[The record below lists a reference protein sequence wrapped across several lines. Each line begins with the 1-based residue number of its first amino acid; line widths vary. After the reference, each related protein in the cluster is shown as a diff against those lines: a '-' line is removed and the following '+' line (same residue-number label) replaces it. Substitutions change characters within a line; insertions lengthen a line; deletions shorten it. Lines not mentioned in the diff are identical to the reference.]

1 MAIDKKKLKNLDL
14 WGKDDTTVTTTTGKT
29 YKMSQVGTKNYTVNQ
44 KKAAENKAAMAK
56 AEQVHKQAQAKAQ
69 QQQKAQQKAQIKT
82 TAADRVKKSLL
93 SMPEMTDYTRE
104 SVQPDK
110 YDTTPGTLPK
120 IKNVLRRAD
129 NAGASILAKQLGSKE
144 AAIKTAAIGV
154 KSKATS
160 LLGGNESDRYKRQ
173 MSALS
178 SKYGVRAAT
187 MPEYKLAQLNYNNA
201 LAKEKIKS
209 RQAILKA
216 TKSADDYKKFRNA
229 ALDGLTGG
237 KRTAANFLMGAGDM
251 GADIALLGATGA
263 VGGAAA
269 MGLGAMGDKAR
280 QVALKGGTTDDALKA
295 GLLSGGV
302 SAAVNYAVP
311 KALGKVG
318 ALAPKALPTYRNSI
332 LAGED
337 LIRSGNSGYI
347 SGLKGLN
354 SELAKTVLSNAAKEG
369 VHGSAF
375 GVANTLGQGAAN
387 ALLGEQTGI
396 TPGSLAREAGTGF
409 IMGAGIG
416 GIRGGI
422 GAYGASRGNKAYAEG
437 FADEY
442 NKHYDELRGDLR
454 KGLLDR
460 QVQQTPLM
468 LGTTKGTLGEKIVND
483 AKNTP
488 LALPKGAD
496 FTVDSEGNITK
507 FQNPTEPIKAYND
520 DKITKYEE
528 RNSKTVPSIDNV
540 KYEESSNPYE
550 DFSRYL
556 EAAEGTYSEDDIA
569 KVKSMWAD
577 IDKNYNGNPSA
588 YAIDIADKFEKLYKE
603 EVNYLA
609 NKFYKYKPK
618 GVDIIQVPSDSRSA
632 ILGTIPRRISNNDK
646 WYSDA
651 YKKYGHTPTK
661 SDRLDYAKNLIESD
675 LNDGKGV
682 YASPE
687 LRELHNKF
695 NDIIKYGRTLDGKYG
710 SFQEATKD
718 ANNDYILHFGTKYEG
733 LPEPTANEPYPVYD
747 GKQSLVGGKTLG
759 GKINKAWT
767 EKNTTPGELPTGTTP
782 KTENITAN
790 SKADTMADT
799 TPGELPTYGKGTVG
813 AAEAKATEPQM
824 EIPESAVKG
833 IEGIENG
840 MKSTPPTKQ
849 IKDVSNPNNLGFADM
864 TLTTEGNKILQ
875 KARKAYQTTV
885 SGQAPL
891 ERMDSKINK
900 IIKKANKNGAN
911 IEETPEINEFT
922 QLVRQAGGTTDTILE
937 KALYD
942 STGEKVSDTS
952 FESLVRNVP
961 KEVRGKFNTYLQE
974 SHNIARQAQNKPV
987 TSHTADESRQI
998 VADLEKYNPDFK
1010 KYKTDLQ
1017 NYWKEFGQKWY
1028 VDTGL
1033 LTQEQFDNFQKMYP
1047 DYIPTFRVDKS
1058 NALGG
1063 IAGKKVHT
1071 PNAVGKAKGSIAEV
1085 LPFEESFPI
1094 KINQA
1099 VKAVRKNDLYKAI
1112 GDTIEQYP
1120 EEMAKMGVV
1129 KGEVTKETLESY
1141 KTLFDEGAND
1151 TLKELG
1157 DGNFSLS
1164 YYKNGEKHTLRI
1176 SKDVFSAMRLLDNA
1190 TGIENELLKSV
1201 IVGMRKTTSPLKASI
1216 TGSNPVFALANV
1228 MRDWQT
1234 YYMNTIAKNPI
1245 QATSNL
1251 FKAFATCLADPNNA
1265 ALGEYHAM
1273 GNNRSGF
1280 YNAKDGMTDA
1290 MKVKTPFNEKSLW
1303 GKAKYIAATP
1313 VRGINKLNG
1322 VTEEATRYAEYL
1334 NGKQIY
1340 GNTPSGRRKASLAAA
1355 DVTVNFSRNAPAT
1368 YVADSGTLYLN
1379 AGVQGLDK
1387 TARQFKTHPIQTV
1400 LRGAAGLTIMQL
1412 MANFFGKDNPY
1423 YQELDQTTKDRYV
1436 CFGNPF
1442 DTDKKTGY
1450 AKTFIKIPKA
1460 EAYGALFCSLADR
1473 TMKYIET
1480 GDSETAYKGFGN
1492 VIKTNLLPS
1501 NPFSENLPT
1510 SILTELENNKDFA
1523 GRNIVSPTFINGN
1536 VPPQYQY
1543 DAKTSGAARA
1553 IANVAN
1559 NIPLPNMTLTNA
1571 LKSPQQTD
1579 YLLGQLGFVGSETK
1593 SLTSPKNQGENWQET
1608 LKNTLYNA
1616 GVDPYRQRFIAD
1628 PVYNNKYTD
1637 ELYDAIDKTK
1647 EEVATDVYSGKVSSK
1662 AEKTGKNFAETS
1674 YNYASGLIKDIRTA
1688 EQDILNS
1695 KGAYKDKDAK
1705 LKEGRTK
1712 MAAIA
1717 KKTLEEI
1724 PKMQRTV
1731 DNTLKKLDKNSDYA
1745 ALSQDDKNKVR
1756 DSIIEYYNIKSK
1768 KAINSEYENTGD
1780 AKFDNMLDAGVPIQ
1794 DAAVYKYNINKTI
1807 SQAKEDGLSQHKQ
1820 KIQAA
1825 DYINSLGISANQ
1837 KKVLENNYISDVQII
1852 GDDIDFNY
1860 SGSKTDYEAS
1870 KLSQSGQSFYNDV
1883 KQKGYTLEIAEKAL
1897 DIMNTTSADKG
1908 REYKKTE
1915 KLADMRK
1922 QLGLTKSQA
1931 EYLWNAKYK
1940 KK

>member
-1 MAIDKKKLKNLDL
+1 MATKRKLWSLDDE
-14 WGKDDTTVTTTTGKT
+14 KTVTTTTGKT

-69 QQQKAQQKAQIKT
+69 QQQKAQQKAQIKA

-216 TKSADDYKKFRNA
+216 TKSADDYKTARNA

-237 KRTAANFLMGAGDM
+237 KRTAMNFLMGAGDM
-251 GADIALLGATGA
+251 GADIALLGATGV

-280 QVALKGGTTDDALKA
+280 QVALKGGTVDDSVKA

-387 ALLGEQTGI
+387 ALLGEQTEI

-409 IMGAGIG
+409 IMGAGMG

-483 AKNTP
+483 AKNMPLLIGTTKPKFEPDFYANGNGSIFSADAEGTAAYENSHNIPRTP
-488 LALPKGAD
+488 LLEGDITNPNVDFVAGSAGTVETNNATDYANAVNQFNNKIESERQAARNLYANRARMATEYGLPNNLG
-496 FTVDSEGNITK
+496 EG
-507 FQNPTEPIKAYND
+507 FVNPTEPIAAD
-520 DKITKYEE
+520 TDPRSTIKYYSDG
-528 RNSKTVPSIDNV
+528 NGQVTLFDV
-540 KYEESSNPYE
+540 PYE
-550 DFSRYL
+550 GIKEPSGHYP
-556 EAAEGTYSEDDIA
+556 I
-569 KVKSMWAD
+569 
-577 IDKNYNGNPSA
+577 YNG
-588 YAIDIADKFEKLYKE
+588 KQL
-603 EVNYLA
+603 L
-609 NKFYKYKPK
+609 
-618 GVDIIQVPSDSRSA
+618 R
-632 ILGTIPRRISNNDK
+632 
-646 WYSDA
+646 
-651 YKKYGHTPTK
+651 
-661 SDRLDYAKNLIESD
+661 SDRTPDYAAA
-675 LNDGKGV
+675 KGTNEEFLRRNIINKINNRP
-682 YASPE
+682 PE
-687 LRELHNKF
+687 N
-695 NDIIKYGRTLDGKYG
+695 
-710 SFQEATKD
+710 
-718 ANNDYILHFGTKYEG
+718 
-733 LPEPTANEPYPVYD
+733 EPTANEPYPVYD

-759 GKINKAWT
+759 GKINKAWAKINA
-767 EKNTTPGELPTGTTP
+767 ERNTTPGELPTKTTP
-782 KTENITAN
+782 KAEDITAT
-790 SKADTMADT
+790 SKTDTMADTTPGKLPKSKIKSEPQPTEAYNTRRNRQAGKDYSEFKASDWKGLSREEVNTKIRECNNNIKALENETTTPTMNPFRNWNTKDEIDYQKEKRDSLFMYRDSLGKKATGTKQRNT

-998 VADLEKYNPDFK
+998 VADLEKYNPDF
-1010 KYKTDLQ
+1010 
-1017 NYWKEFGQKWY
+1017 
-1028 VDTGL
+1028 
-1033 LTQEQFDNFQKMYP
+1033 
-1047 DYIPTFRVDKS
+1047 
-1058 NALGG
+1058 
-1063 IAGKKVHT
+1063 
-1071 PNAVGKAKGSIAEV
+1071 
-1085 LPFEESFPI
+1085 
-1094 KINQA
+1094 
-1099 VKAVRKNDLYKAI
+1099 
-1112 GDTIEQYP
+1112 
-1120 EEMAKMGVV
+1120 
-1129 KGEVTKETLESY
+1129 
-1141 KTLFDEGAND
+1141 
-1151 TLKELG
+1151 
-1157 DGNFSLS
+1157 
-1164 YYKNGEKHTLRI
+1164 
-1176 SKDVFSAMRLLDNA
+1176 
-1190 TGIENELLKSV
+1190 
-1201 IVGMRKTTSPLKASI
+1201 
-1216 TGSNPVFALANV
+1216 
-1228 MRDWQT
+1228 
-1234 YYMNTIAKNPI
+1234 
-1245 QATSNL
+1245 
-1251 FKAFATCLADPNNA
+1251 
-1265 ALGEYHAM
+1265 
-1273 GNNRSGF
+1273 
-1280 YNAKDGMTDA
+1280 
-1290 MKVKTPFNEKSLW
+1290 
-1303 GKAKYIAATP
+1303 
-1313 VRGINKLNG
+1313 
-1322 VTEEATRYAEYL
+1322 
-1334 NGKQIY
+1334 
-1340 GNTPSGRRKASLAAA
+1340 
-1355 DVTVNFSRNAPAT
+1355 
-1368 YVADSGTLYLN
+1368 
-1379 AGVQGLDK
+1379 
-1387 TARQFKTHPIQTV
+1387 
-1400 LRGAAGLTIMQL
+1400 
-1412 MANFFGKDNPY
+1412 
-1423 YQELDQTTKDRYV
+1423 
-1436 CFGNPF
+1436 
-1442 DTDKKTGY
+1442 
-1450 AKTFIKIPKA
+1450 
-1460 EAYGALFCSLADR
+1460 
-1473 TMKYIET
+1473 
-1480 GDSETAYKGFGN
+1480 
-1492 VIKTNLLPS
+1492 
-1501 NPFSENLPT
+1501 
-1510 SILTELENNKDFA
+1510 
-1523 GRNIVSPTFINGN
+1523 
-1536 VPPQYQY
+1536 
-1543 DAKTSGAARA
+1543 
-1553 IANVAN
+1553 
-1559 NIPLPNMTLTNA
+1559 
-1571 LKSPQQTD
+1571 
-1579 YLLGQLGFVGSETK
+1579 
-1593 SLTSPKNQGENWQET
+1593 
-1608 LKNTLYNA
+1608 
-1616 GVDPYRQRFIAD
+1616 
-1628 PVYNNKYTD
+1628 
-1637 ELYDAIDKTK
+1637 
-1647 EEVATDVYSGKVSSK
+1647 
-1662 AEKTGKNFAETS
+1662 
-1674 YNYASGLIKDIRTA
+1674 
-1688 EQDILNS
+1688 
-1695 KGAYKDKDAK
+1695 
-1705 LKEGRTK
+1705 
-1712 MAAIA
+1712 
-1717 KKTLEEI
+1717 
-1724 PKMQRTV
+1724 
-1731 DNTLKKLDKNSDYA
+1731 
-1745 ALSQDDKNKVR
+1745 
-1756 DSIIEYYNIKSK
+1756 
-1768 KAINSEYENTGD
+1768 
-1780 AKFDNMLDAGVPIQ
+1780 
-1794 DAAVYKYNINKTI
+1794 
-1807 SQAKEDGLSQHKQ
+1807 
-1820 KIQAA
+1820 
-1825 DYINSLGISANQ
+1825 
-1837 KKVLENNYISDVQII
+1837 
-1852 GDDIDFNY
+1852 
-1860 SGSKTDYEAS
+1860 
-1870 KLSQSGQSFYNDV
+1870 
-1883 KQKGYTLEIAEKAL
+1883 
-1897 DIMNTTSADKG
+1897 
-1908 REYKKTE
+1908 
-1915 KLADMRK
+1915 
-1922 QLGLTKSQA
+1922 
-1931 EYLWNAKYK
+1931 
-1940 KK
+1940 

>member
-44 KKAAENKAAMAK
+44 QKAAENKAAMAK

-104 SVQPDK
+104 SIQPDK

-178 SKYGVRAAT
+178 SKYGVRAAA

-216 TKSADDYKKFRNA
+216 TKSADDYKTARNA

-263 VGGAAA
+263 VGGATA

-280 QVALKGGTTDDALKA
+280 QVALKGGTVDDAVKA

-409 IMGAGIG
+409 IMGAGMG

-437 FADEY
+437 FANEY

-718 ANNDYILHFGTKYEG
+718 ANNDYVLHFGTKYEG

-759 GKINKAWT
+759 GKINKAWA
-767 EKNTTPGELPTGTTP
+767 EKNTTPGELPTETTP
-782 KTENITAN
+782 RAENITVKPVN
-790 SKADTMADT
+790 NKVDVTSETTLGKKATGTKQRNT

-813 AAEAKATEPQM
+813 AAEAKAANEPQIEM
-824 EIPESAVKG
+824 PESARKAVDK
-833 IEGIENG
+833 INEEINNAPPIKTADNNG
-840 MKSTPPTKQ
+840 Q
-849 IKDVSNPNNLGFADM
+849 NLGIVAD
-864 TLTTEGNKILQ
+864 LSLSKEGNKILNNL
-875 KARKAYQTTV
+875 RNSYQATV

-891 ERMDSKINK
+891 ERMERNINK
-900 IIKKANKNGAN
+900 VIKSMNKKGAN
-911 IEETPEINEFT
+911 MKEIQLNATT
-922 QLVRQAGGTTDTILE
+922 QLDRQSGGVVDYILE
-937 KALYD
+937 KHLTD
-942 STGEKVSDTS
+942 ITGEQVAKES
-952 FESLVRNVP
+952 FQDIV
-961 KEVRGKFNTYLQE
+961 KEVPEGNRKLFGTYLQE
-974 SHNIARQAQNKPV
+974 LHNIDRQAQGKPV
-987 TSHTADESRQI
+987 NAHTAEESRKI
-998 VADLEKYNPDFK
+998 VSDLETQYPEFK
-1010 KYKTDLQ
+1010 KYEEDYHKYFKT
-1017 NYWKEFGQKWY
+1017 FGQAWL
-1028 VDTGL
+1028 VDTGMT
-1033 LTQEQFDNFQKMYP
+1033 TQENFDKMWDMYSK
-1047 DYIPTFRVDKS
+1047 YTPTFRVDKNS
-1058 NALGG
+1058 TPGG
-1063 IAGKKVHT
+1063 VFGKNLHT
-1071 PNAVGKAKGSIAEV
+1071 PNAIGKAKGSTEEIM
-1085 LPFEESFPI
+1085 PFEEATAT
-1094 KINQA
+1094 KIQNI
-1099 VKAVRKNDLYKAI
+1099 VKSSIRNSLYKEIAKAIDVDPELMAQMGAVRAETDKASLKDLQSLL
-1112 GDTIEQYP
+1112 DDS
-1120 EEMAKMGVV
+1120 V
-1129 KGEVTKETLESY
+1129 
-1141 KTLFDEGAND
+1141 ND
-1151 TLKELG
+1151 TLKQLENG
-1157 DGNFSLS
+1157 DFSITYFDSGKKQTLHVS
-1164 YYKNGEKHTLRI
+1164 KNAFEAI
-1176 SKDVFSAMRLLDNA
+1176 RLLDNS
-1190 TGIENELLKSV
+1190 TGLESDLSKA
-1201 IVGMRKTTSPLKASI
+1201 IVANIAKATSPVKASI
-1216 TGSNPVFALANV
+1216 TGSNPVFAAANAF
-1228 MRDWQT
+1228 RDLQSYLIYGT
-1234 YYMNTIAKNPI
+1234 GGPI
-1245 QATSNL
+1245 RKTTGYVHAL
-1251 FKAFATCLADPNNA
+1251 FDIITRNESDGYH
-1265 ALGEYHAM
+1265 ALGSSR
-1273 GNNRSGF
+1273 NGF
-1280 YNAKDGMTDA
+1280 YNNDEGMSRAIKNNATF
-1290 MKVKTPFNEKSLW
+1290 KEKNLG
-1303 GKAKYIAATP
+1303 GKAKDIATTAP
-1313 VRGINKLNG
+1313 RLINRINE
-1322 VTEEATRYAEYL
+1322 VIEEAPRRAEYKNSL
-1334 NGKQIY
+1334 KKY
-1340 GNTPSGRRKASLAAA
+1340 GNTPEGRLKAMYNAAE
-1355 DVTVNFSRNAPAT
+1355 VTTNFSRSGPVTKVLN
-1368 YVADSGTLYLN
+1368 SGTLYLN
-1379 AGVQGLDK
+1379 PAVQGTDRL
-1387 TARQFKTHPIQTV
+1387 V
-1400 LRGAAGLTIMQL
+1400 RGLKNEPVKVVGNGLLYITLPMLITKFW
-1412 MANFFGKDNPY
+1412 NKENPH
-1423 YQELDQTTKDRYV
+1423 YQELDQRTKDAYI
-1436 CFGNPF
+1436 CLPNEYGEHDKDGNA
-1442 DTDKKTGY
+1442 T
-1450 AKTFIKIPKA
+1450 TFIKLPKA
-1460 EAYGALFCSLADR
+1460 EGIGFLFNTTLDHLMDYA
-1473 TMKYIET
+1473 ET
-1480 GDSETAYKGFGN
+1480 GDTKSFDGLGN
-1492 VIKTNLLPS
+1492 AAATNLLPT
-1501 NPFSENLPT
+1501 NPATGNIFASTPFALK
-1510 SILTELENNKDFA
+1510 SNKDFA
-1523 GRNIVSPTFINGN
+1523 NRNIVSPTFIQNN
-1536 VPPQYQY
+1536 VPPKYQY
-1543 DAKTSGAARA
+1543 TATTSGVART

-1559 NIPLPNMTLTNA
+1559 QIPGLKNTETLT
-1571 LKSPQQTD
+1571 SPQRVD
-1579 YLLGQLGFVGSETK
+1579 YLLNQTGIVGDEMQAAT
-1593 SLTSPKNQGENWQET
+1593 LPKNIGRSTKET
-1608 LKNTLYNA
+1608 AKNTAYNMA
-1616 GVDPYRQRFIAD
+1616 INPFKQRFKGD
-1628 PVYNNKYTD
+1628 PTFSNRYTD
-1637 ELYDAIDKTK
+1637 ELYNSLDEAKRQKSEQKYSGETEKNGKTSADFAVTYYNNATDIISDLRQNEQEILTKPGSYKSKEKAISENRKKMNAVAKTAMDNVDSMSKDVQKELDIIKKSSVSQEAKEQAIDTTLKYYSSKSK
-1647 EEVATDVYSGKVSSK
+1647 EKMDSNYSTDDYKKIEELKNSENMSTANAILFRQTLNNMKNSDDKRNYIMSSNVSDEYKLEQISSK
-1662 AEKTGKNFAETS
+1662 AKDTWKN
-1674 YNYASGLIKDIRTA
+1674 NSG
-1688 EQDILNS
+1688 
-1695 KGAYKDKDAK
+1695 K
-1705 LKEGRTK
+1705 LKENGISNVSSYSK
-1712 MAAIA
+1712 AYSIVWNN
-1717 KKTLEEI
+1717 KKGSNRES
-1724 PKMQRTV
+1724 RV
-1731 DNTLKKLDKNSDYA
+1731 GKL
-1745 ALSQDDKNKVR
+1745 QT
-1756 DSIIEYYNIKSK
+1756 E
-1768 KAINSEYENTGD
+1768 
-1780 AKFDNMLDAGVPIQ
+1780 
-1794 DAAVYKYNINKTI
+1794 
-1807 SQAKEDGLSQHKQ
+1807 
-1820 KIQAA
+1820 
-1825 DYINSLGISANQ
+1825 LGISYDKANKIYDLIRQ
-1837 KKVLENNYISDVQII
+1837 K
-1852 GDDIDFNY
+1852 
-1860 SGSKTDYEAS
+1860 
-1870 KLSQSGQSFYNDV
+1870 
-1883 KQKGYTLEIAEKAL
+1883 
-1897 DIMNTTSADKG
+1897 
-1908 REYKKTE
+1908 
-1915 KLADMRK
+1915 
-1922 QLGLTKSQA
+1922 
-1931 EYLWNAKYK
+1931 
-1940 KK
+1940 

>member
-1 MAIDKKKLKNLDL
+1 M
-14 WGKDDTTVTTTTGKT
+14 
-29 YKMSQVGTKNYTVNQ
+29 
-44 KKAAENKAAMAK
+44 
-56 AEQVHKQAQAKAQ
+56 
-69 QQQKAQQKAQIKT
+69 
-82 TAADRVKKSLL
+82 
-93 SMPEMTDYTRE
+93 
-104 SVQPDK
+104 
-110 YDTTPGTLPK
+110 
-120 IKNVLRRAD
+120 
-129 NAGASILAKQLGSKE
+129 
-144 AAIKTAAIGV
+144 
-154 KSKATS
+154 
-160 LLGGNESDRYKRQ
+160 
-173 MSALS
+173 
-178 SKYGVRAAT
+178 
-187 MPEYKLAQLNYNNA
+187 
-201 LAKEKIKS
+201 
-209 RQAILKA
+209 
-216 TKSADDYKKFRNA
+216 
-229 ALDGLTGG
+229 
-237 KRTAANFLMGAGDM
+237 
-251 GADIALLGATGA
+251 
-263 VGGAAA
+263 
-269 MGLGAMGDKAR
+269 
-280 QVALKGGTTDDALKA
+280 
-295 GLLSGGV
+295 
-302 SAAVNYAVP
+302 
-311 KALGKVG
+311 
-318 ALAPKALPTYRNSI
+318 
-332 LAGED
+332 
-337 LIRSGNSGYI
+337 
-347 SGLKGLN
+347 
-354 SELAKTVLSNAAKEG
+354 
-369 VHGSAF
+369 
-375 GVANTLGQGAAN
+375 
-387 ALLGEQTGI
+387 
-396 TPGSLAREAGTGF
+396 
-409 IMGAGIG
+409 
-416 GIRGGI
+416 
-422 GAYGASRGNKAYAEG
+422 
-437 FADEY
+437 
-442 NKHYDELRGDLR
+442 
-454 KGLLDR
+454 
-460 QVQQTPLM
+460 
-468 LGTTKGTLGEKIVND
+468 
-483 AKNTP
+483 
-488 LALPKGAD
+488 
-496 FTVDSEGNITK
+496 
-507 FQNPTEPIKAYND
+507 
-520 DKITKYEE
+520 
-528 RNSKTVPSIDNV
+528 
-540 KYEESSNPYE
+540 
-550 DFSRYL
+550 

-1120 EEMAKMGVV
+1120 EEMAKMGAV

-1141 KTLFDEGAND
+1141 KTLFDEGANE

-1216 TGSNPVFALANV
+1216 TGSNPVFALANI

-1265 ALGEYHAM
+1265 TLGEYHAM

-1290 MKVKTPFNEKSLW
+1290 MKVKTPFNEKSLL

-1355 DVTVNFSRNAPAT
+1355 DVTVNFSRNGPAT

-1593 SLTSPKNQGENWQET
+1593 ALTSPKNQGENWQET

-1825 DYINSLGISANQ
+1825 DYIHSLGISANQ

-1870 KLSQSGQSFYNDV
+1870 KLSQSGQSFYSDV

>member
-1 MAIDKKKLKNLDL
+1 MARHKLWN
-14 WGKDDTTVTTTTGKT
+14 KDEEKTVTTTTGKT

-44 KKAAENKAAMAK
+44 QKAAENKAAMAK

-178 SKYGVRAAT
+178 SKYGVRAAA

-209 RQAILKA
+209 RQDILKA
-216 TKSADDYKKFRNA
+216 TKSADDYKTARNA

-237 KRTAANFLMGAGDM
+237 KRTAVNFLMGAGDM

-280 QVALKGGTTDDALKA
+280 QVALKGGTVDDAVKA

-409 IMGAGIG
+409 IMGAGMG

-483 AKNTP
+483 AKNMPLLIGTTKPKFEPDFYANGNGSIFSADAEGTAAYENSHNIPRTP
-488 LALPKGAD
+488 LLEGDITNPNVDFVAGSAGTVETNNATDYANAVNQFNNKIESERQAARNLYANRARMATEYGLPNNLG
-496 FTVDSEGNITK
+496 EG
-507 FQNPTEPIKAYND
+507 FVNPTEPIAAD
-520 DKITKYEE
+520 TDPRSTIKY
-528 RNSKTVPSIDNV
+528 
-540 KYEESSNPYE
+540 
-550 DFSRYL
+550 
-556 EAAEGTYSEDDIA
+556 YS
-569 KVKSMWAD
+569 
-577 IDKNYNGNPSA
+577 
-588 YAIDIADKFEKLYKE
+588 
-603 EVNYLA
+603 
-609 NKFYKYKPK
+609 
-618 GVDIIQVPSDSRSA
+618 
-632 ILGTIPRRISNNDK
+632 
-646 WYSDA
+646 
-651 YKKYGHTPTK
+651 
-661 SDRLDYAKNLIESD
+661 
-675 LNDGKGV
+675 DGKGQV
-682 YASPE
+682 
-687 LRELHNKF
+687 
-695 NDIIKYGRTLDGKYG
+695 TLFDVP
-710 SFQEATKD
+710 
-718 ANNDYILHFGTKYEG
+718 YEG
-733 LPEPTANEPYPVYD
+733 IKEPSGHYPIYNGRQLLRSDRTPDYTAAKGTNEEFLRRNIINKINNRPPENEPTANEPYPLYD

-759 GKINKAWT
+759 GKINKAWAKINA
-767 EKNTTPGELPTGTTP
+767 ERN
-782 KTENITAN
+782 
-790 SKADTMADT
+790 T

-1265 ALGEYHAM
+1265 TLGEYHAM

-1303 GKAKYIAATP
+1303 GKFKYIAATP

-1340 GNTPSGRRKASLAAA
+1340 GDTPSGRRKSSLAAA

-1400 LRGAAGLTIMQL
+1400 LRGVAGLTIMQL

-1442 DTDKKTGY
+1442 DIDKKTGH

-1480 GDSETAYKGFGN
+1480 GNSETAYKDFGN

-1510 SILTELENNKDFA
+1510 SILSELENNKDFA
-1523 GRNIVSPTFINGN
+1523 GRNIVSPTFVNGN

-1579 YLLGQLGFVGSETK
+1579 YLLGQLGIVGSETK
-1593 SLTSPKNQGENWQET
+1593 ALTSPKNQGKDWQET

-1705 LKEGRTK
+1705 LKEGRTE

-1731 DNTLKKLDKNSDYA
+1731 NNTLKQLDKNKSYNS
-1745 ALSQDDKNKVR
+1745 LSQDDKNKVR

-1780 AKFDNMLDAGVPIQ
+1780 AKFDNMVNAGVSVQ

-1807 SQAKEDGLSQHKQ
+1807 SQAKNNGLSQHEQ
-1820 KIQAA
+1820 KVKAA
-1825 DYINSLGISANQ
+1825 DYINSLEISASQ
-1837 KKVLENNYISDVQII
+1837 KKALENNYISDVQII

-1860 SGSKTDYEAS
+1860 SGSQNDYEVS
-1870 KLSQSGQSFYNDV
+1870 KLSESGQSFYNTV
-1883 KQKGYTLEIAEKAL
+1883 KQKGYPLDIANSAL
-1897 DIMNTTSADKG
+1897 KIMNTTSADKG
-1908 REYKKTE
+1908 HEYKKTE
-1915 KLADMRK
+1915 KLTDMQK

>member
-44 KKAAENKAAMAK
+44 QKAAENKAAMAK

-82 TAADRVKKSLL
+82 TAADSVKKSLL

-178 SKYGVRAAT
+178 SKYGVRAVT

-216 TKSADDYKKFRNA
+216 TKSADDYKTARNA

-237 KRTAANFLMGAGDM
+237 KRTAMNFLMGAGDM
-251 GADIALLGATGA
+251 GADIALLGATGV

-409 IMGAGIG
+409 IMGAGMG

-437 FADEY
+437 FANEY

-483 AKNTP
+483 AKDTP

-496 FTVDSEGNITK
+496 FTVDSEGNVKQFT
-507 FQNPTEPIKAYND
+507 NPTKPIKAV
-520 DKITKYEE
+520 EE
-528 RNSKTVPSIDNV
+528 KAV
-540 KYEESSNPYE
+540 
-550 DFSRYL
+550 
-556 EAAEGTYSEDDIA
+556 
-569 KVKSMWAD
+569 
-577 IDKNYNGNPSA
+577 
-588 YAIDIADKFEKLYKE
+588 
-603 EVNYLA
+603 
-609 NKFYKYKPK
+609 
-618 GVDIIQVPSDSRSA
+618 Q
-632 ILGTIPRRISNNDK
+632 
-646 WYSDA
+646 
-651 YKKYGHTPTK
+651 
-661 SDRLDYAKNLIESD
+661 
-675 LNDGKGV
+675 
-682 YASPE
+682 
-687 LRELHNKF
+687 
-695 NDIIKYGRTLDGKYG
+695 
-710 SFQEATKD
+710 
-718 ANNDYILHFGTKYEG
+718 
-733 LPEPTANEPYPVYD
+733 EPTANEPYPVYD

-759 GKINKAWT
+759 GKINKALA
-767 EKNTTPGELPTGTTP
+767 EKNTTPGELPTETTP
-782 KTENITAN
+782 IAENITAKPVN
-790 SKADTMADT
+790 NKVDVTSDTTLDKKATGTSQRNT

-1265 ALGEYHAM
+1265 TLGEYHAM

-1290 MKVKTPFNEKSLW
+1290 MNVKTPFNEKSLG
-1303 GKAKYIAATP
+1303 GKFKYIVATP

-1593 SLTSPKNQGENWQET
+1593 ALTSPKNQGENWQET

-1837 KKVLENNYISDVQII
+1837 KKALENNYISDVQII

-1870 KLSQSGQSFYNDV
+1870 KLSQSGQSFYSDV

-1915 KLADMRK
+1915 KLSDMQK
-1922 QLGLTKSQA
+1922 QLGLTKAQA

>member
-1 MAIDKKKLKNLDL
+1 MARHKLWN
-14 WGKDDTTVTTTTGKT
+14 KDEEKTVTTTTGKT

-82 TAADRVKKSLL
+82 TAAGRVKKSLL

-144 AAIKTAAIGV
+144 SAIKTAAIGV

-280 QVALKGGTTDDALKA
+280 QVALKGGTVDDAVKA

-409 IMGAGIG
+409 IMGAGMG

-520 DKITKYEE
+520 DKITKYE
-528 RNSKTVPSIDNV
+528 
-540 KYEESSNPYE
+540 
-550 DFSRYL
+550 
-556 EAAEGTYSEDDIA
+556 
-569 KVKSMWAD
+569 
-577 IDKNYNGNPSA
+577 
-588 YAIDIADKFEKLYKE
+588 
-603 EVNYLA
+603 
-609 NKFYKYKPK
+609 
-618 GVDIIQVPSDSRSA
+618 
-632 ILGTIPRRISNNDK
+632 
-646 WYSDA
+646 
-651 YKKYGHTPTK
+651 
-661 SDRLDYAKNLIESD
+661 
-675 LNDGKGV
+675 
-682 YASPE
+682 
-687 LRELHNKF
+687 
-695 NDIIKYGRTLDGKYG
+695 
-710 SFQEATKD
+710 
-718 ANNDYILHFGTKYEG
+718 G

-759 GKINKAWT
+759 GKINKAWA
-767 EKNTTPGELPTGTTP
+767 EKNTTPGELPTETVGNKETLP
-782 KTENITAN
+782 KESNGLFTDNPAQKELLAQKNTVKADYSKFNPEILKNTNAARKNLISYARENFPESVTVKSNGMKVDITRVGLDKLLSGRLNKDKYASAFHVPELLENAYGAVYKKYNKSYGKAKENISGYTYMKSNINIDGVSYTAHIRVRN
-790 SKADTMADT
+790 SNNDNRYYGHTLSGIIDDIKIEPLSKDSLSTSPINAIEGKTSAWADVHNTSSSVNNGSKNIISDT
-799 TPGELPTYGKGTVG
+799 VGNINNTKSTEPGKLPYGKGTVG

-1071 PNAVGKAKGSIAEV
+1071 PNAVGKAKGSMAEV

-1265 ALGEYHAM
+1265 TLEEYHAM
-1273 GNNRSGF
+1273 GNNRNGF

-1290 MKVKTPFNEKSLW
+1290 MNVKTPFNEKSLG
-1303 GKAKYIAATP
+1303 GKFKYIAATP

-1322 VTEEATRYAEYL
+1322 VTEKATRYAEYL

-1340 GNTPSGRRKASLAAA
+1340 GDTPSGRRKSSLAAA

-1400 LRGAAGLTIMQL
+1400 LRGVAGLTIMQL

-1442 DTDKKTGY
+1442 DIDKKTGH

-1480 GDSETAYKGFGN
+1480 GNSETAYKDFGN

-1510 SILTELENNKDFA
+1510 SILSELENNKDFA
-1523 GRNIVSPTFINGN
+1523 GRNIVSPTFVNGN

-1579 YLLGQLGFVGSETK
+1579 YLLGQLGIVGSETK
-1593 SLTSPKNQGENWQET
+1593 ALTSPKNQGKDWQET

-1705 LKEGRTK
+1705 LKEGRTE

-1731 DNTLKKLDKNSDYA
+1731 NNTLKQLDKNKSYNS
-1745 ALSQDDKNKVR
+1745 LSQDDKNKVR

-1780 AKFDNMLDAGVPIQ
+1780 AKFDNMVNAGVSVQ

-1807 SQAKEDGLSQHKQ
+1807 SQAKNNGLSQHEQ
-1820 KIQAA
+1820 KVKAA
-1825 DYINSLGISANQ
+1825 DYINSLEISASQ
-1837 KKVLENNYISDVQII
+1837 KKALENNYISDVQII

-1860 SGSKTDYEAS
+1860 SGSQNDYEVS
-1870 KLSQSGQSFYNDV
+1870 KLSESGQSFYNTV
-1883 KQKGYTLEIAEKAL
+1883 KQKGYPLDIANSAL
-1897 DIMNTTSADKG
+1897 KIMNTTSADKG

-1915 KLADMRK
+1915 KLTDMQK

>member
-1 MAIDKKKLKNLDL
+1 MARHKLWN
-14 WGKDDTTVTTTTGKT
+14 KDEEKTVTTTTGKT

-44 KKAAENKAAMAK
+44 QKAAENKAAMAK

-104 SVQPDK
+104 SVRPDK

-354 SELAKTVLSNAAKEG
+354 GELAKTVLSNAAKEG

-409 IMGAGIG
+409 IMGAGMG

-468 LGTTKGTLGEKIVND
+468 LGTTNGTLGDKIVND
-483 AKNTP
+483 AKNMPLLIGTTKPKFEPDFYANGNGSIFSADAEGTAAYENSHNIPRTP
-488 LALPKGAD
+488 LLEGDITNPNVDFVAGSAGTVETNNATDYANAVNQFNNKIESERQAARNLYANRARMATEYGLPNNLG
-496 FTVDSEGNITK
+496 EG
-507 FQNPTEPIKAYND
+507 FVNPTEPIAAD
-520 DKITKYEE
+520 TDPRSTIKY
-528 RNSKTVPSIDNV
+528 
-540 KYEESSNPYE
+540 
-550 DFSRYL
+550 
-556 EAAEGTYSEDDIA
+556 YS
-569 KVKSMWAD
+569 
-577 IDKNYNGNPSA
+577 
-588 YAIDIADKFEKLYKE
+588 
-603 EVNYLA
+603 
-609 NKFYKYKPK
+609 
-618 GVDIIQVPSDSRSA
+618 
-632 ILGTIPRRISNNDK
+632 
-646 WYSDA
+646 
-651 YKKYGHTPTK
+651 
-661 SDRLDYAKNLIESD
+661 
-675 LNDGKGV
+675 DGKGQV
-682 YASPE
+682 
-687 LRELHNKF
+687 
-695 NDIIKYGRTLDGKYG
+695 TLFDVP
-710 SFQEATKD
+710 
-718 ANNDYILHFGTKYEG
+718 YEG
-733 LPEPTANEPYPVYD
+733 IKEPSGHYPIYNGRQLLRSDRTPDYTAAKGTNEEFLRRNIINKINNRPPENEPTANEPYPLYD

-759 GKINKAWT
+759 GKINKAWAKINA
-767 EKNTTPGELPTGTTP
+767 ERN
-782 KTENITAN
+782 
-790 SKADTMADT
+790 T

-833 IEGIENG
+833 IEGVENG

-1071 PNAVGKAKGSIAEV
+1071 PNAVGKAKGSMAEV

-1141 KTLFDEGAND
+1141 KTLFDEEAND

-1265 ALGEYHAM
+1265 TLEEYHAM
-1273 GNNRSGF
+1273 GNNRNGF

-1290 MKVKTPFNEKSLW
+1290 MNVKTPFNEKSLG
-1303 GKAKYIAATP
+1303 GKFKYIAATP

-1322 VTEEATRYAEYL
+1322 VTEKATRYAEYL

-1340 GNTPSGRRKASLAAA
+1340 GDTPSGRRKSSLAAA

-1442 DTDKKTGY
+1442 DIDKKTGH

-1480 GDSETAYKGFGN
+1480 GNSETAYKDFGN

-1510 SILTELENNKDFA
+1510 SILSELENNKDFA
-1523 GRNIVSPTFINGN
+1523 GRNIVSPTFVNGN

-1593 SLTSPKNQGENWQET
+1593 ALTSPKNQGENWQET

-1705 LKEGRTK
+1705 LKEGRTE

-1731 DNTLKKLDKNSDYA
+1731 NNTLKQLDKNKSYNS
-1745 ALSQDDKNKVR
+1745 LSQDDKNKVR

-1780 AKFDNMLDAGVPIQ
+1780 TKFDNMVNAGVSVQ

-1807 SQAKEDGLSQHKQ
+1807 SQAKNNGLSQHEQ
-1820 KIQAA
+1820 KVKAA
-1825 DYINSLGISANQ
+1825 DYINSLEISASQ
-1837 KKVLENNYISDVQII
+1837 KKALENNYISDVQII

-1860 SGSKTDYEAS
+1860 SGSQNDYEVS
-1870 KLSQSGQSFYNDV
+1870 KLSESGQSFYNTV
-1883 KQKGYTLEIAEKAL
+1883 KQKGYPLDIANSAL
-1897 DIMNTTSADKG
+1897 KIMNTTSADKG

-1915 KLADMRK
+1915 KLTDMQK